1 MGIGFQGHH
10 QTHQQHVLCLNKTVY
25 LQNDLAR

>member
-1 MGIGFQGHH
+1 MGIGFQGYH